1 MRNTAAVNVPPLISE
16 ERPVFRD
23 ALVIP
28 LLGLTIIIVIMNTMM
43 FNLALPQVT
52 AEFTLSPTAAS
63 WIITGYSIVFA
74 ISSITFSRLSDFVPI
89 RLLLTVG
96 LIAMG
101 GASVLGFFSHHYT
114 LLLVARLFQAS
125 GAGSVLSLTIVLI
138 TRFIPLARRGKAMAL
153 ITSAASL
160 GLGLGPV
167 IGGAI
172 TQYLGWNDLFIVTG
186 ISLLLIPV
194 FYRLLPNEASNKG
207 SFDVIGAAL
216 VGIGSTGV
224 LLYITNHFWV
234 ALIGGV
240 TALVLFWIRINRAAN
255 PFVQP
260 SLFRNKRY
268 IRLISL
274 GIISYINN
282 FATLF
287 LLPQVLIHLF
297 ELTPGQ
303 AGLIIFPGALV
314 AMLASGR
321 IGKIIDRYGN
331 SLLLRVAPWPLLLAA
346 VFFALFADRSIYV
359 VMVIYIL
366 MSVGFSALNSGVS
379 NELSRI
385 LPGEHV
391 GAGMGLFQLTQ
402 FISGAF
408 SVAIS
413 GIILSAQSE
422 LPLSRAFSNI
432 FWGMGLIAVFAIAAS
447 WLYYASA
454 KQQQP
459 GRHTRL

>member
-1 MRNTAAVNVPPLISE
+1 MRNSAAVTAPPLITE
-16 ERPVFRD
+16 ERPAFRD
-23 ALVIP
+23 GLVIP
-28 LLGLTIIIVIMNTMM
+28 LLGLTVIIVIMNTMM

-52 AEFTLSPTAAS
+52 AQFMLTPSAAS
-63 WIITGYSIVFA
+63 WIITGYSIIFA
-74 ISSITFSRLSDFVPI
+74 ISSITYSRLSDFVPI
-89 RLLLTVG
+89 RLLLTIG

-101 GASVLGFFSHHYT
+101 GASILGFFSHHYV
-114 LLLVARLFQAS
+114 LLLVARLIQAT

-138 TRFIPLARRGKAMAL
+138 TRFIPLARRGKSMAL

-194 FYRLLPNEASNKG
+194 FYRLLPVEVSNKG
-207 SFDVIGAAL
+207 SFDILGAAL

-224 LLYITNHFWV
+224 LLYITNHFLI
-234 ALIGGV
+234 ALVGGI
-240 TALVLFWIRINRAAN
+240 TALLLFWIRINRAVN

-268 IRLISL
+268 IRLITL
-274 GIISYINN
+274 GVVSYINN
-282 FATLF
+282 FSTLF

-297 ELTPGQ
+297 KLTPGQ
-303 AGLIIFPGALV
+303 AGLIIFPGAFV
-314 AMLASGR
+314 AMLASNR
-321 IGKIIDRYGN
+321 IGKIIDKHGN
-331 SLLLRVAPWPLLLAA
+331 SVLLRSTPWLLLLAA
-346 VFFALFADRSIYV
+346 ISFALFADRSIYV
-359 VMVIYIL
+359 IMGIYIL
-366 MSVGFSALNSGVS
+366 MSVGFSALNSSVS

-385 LPGEHV
+385 LPSEHV
-391 GAGMGLFQLTQ
+391 GAGMGLFQLSQ

-413 GIILSAQSE
+413 GIVLAAQSD
-422 LPLSRAFSNI
+422 LPLGRAFSNI
-432 FWGMGLIAVFAIAAS
+432 FWGMGFIAIIAITAS
-447 WLYYASA
+447 WLYYSSS
-454 KQQQP
+454 KQQTGELKQ
-459 GRHTRL
+459 R

>member
-1 MRNTAAVNVPPLISE
+1 MRNAASITAPLSAE
-16 ERPVFRD
+16 ARPAFRD
-23 ALVIP
+23 GLVIP
-28 LLGLTIIIVIMNTMM
+28 LLGLTVIIVIMNTMM

-52 AEFTLSPTAAS
+52 AEFMLSTSAAS

-74 ISSITFSRLSDFVPI
+74 IASITYSRLSDFVPI
-89 RLLLTVG
+89 RLLLTIG
-96 LIAMG
+96 LLAMG
-101 GASVLGFFSHHYT
+101 GASVLGFFSHHYL
-114 LLLVARLFQAS
+114 LLLVARLIQAS
-125 GAGSVLSLTIVLI
+125 GAGSVFSLTIVLI
-138 TRFIPLARRGKAMAL
+138 TRFIPLARRGKSMAL

-167 IGGAI
+167 VGGAI
-172 TQYLGWNDLFIVTG
+172 TQYWGWNDLFIVTG
-186 ISLLLIPV
+186 ISLLLIPI
-194 FYRLLPNEASNKG
+194 FYRLLPDEAVSKG
-207 SFDVIGAAL
+207 SFDILGASL

-224 LLYITNHFWV
+224 LLYVTNHFWI
-234 ALIGGV
+234 ALMGGI
-240 TALVLFWIRINRAAN
+240 TALVLFWLRITRAAN

-260 SLFRNKRY
+260 ALFRNKRY
-268 IRLISL
+268 IRLIML
-274 GIISYINN
+274 GVVSYINN

-297 ELTPGQ
+297 KLTPGQ

-314 AMLASGR
+314 AMLSSNR
-321 IGKIIDRYGN
+321 IGKIIDRFGN
-331 SLLLRVAPWPLLLAA
+331 SLLLRLTPLLLLVAA
-346 VFFALFADRSIYV
+346 VSFALFADRSIYV
-359 VMVIYIL
+359 IMVIYMV
-366 MSVGFSALNSGVS
+366 MSVGFSALNSSVS

-413 GIILSAQSE
+413 GIVLASQNT

-432 FWGMGLIAVFAIAAS
+432 FWGMAVIALFAIAAS
-447 WLYYASA
+447 WLYYSSSR
-454 KQQQP
+454 QP
-459 GRHTRL
+459 LKEDKPQ

>member
-1 MRNTAAVNVPPLISE
+1 MRNTAAIAAPPLSADE
-16 ERPVFRD
+16 ERPAFKDR
-23 ALVIP
+23 LVIP
-28 LLGLTIIIVIMNTMM
+28 LLGLTVIIVIMNTMM

-52 AEFTLSPTAAS
+52 AEFMLSASAAS
-63 WIITGYSIVFA
+63 WIITGYSIIFA
-74 ISSITFSRLSDFVPI
+74 ISSITFSRLADFVPI
-89 RLLLTVG
+89 RLLLTIG
-96 LIAMG
+96 LLAMG
-101 GASVLGFFSHHYT
+101 GASILGFFSHHYV
-114 LLLVARLFQAS
+114 LLLVARLLQAS

-138 TRFIPLARRGKAMAL
+138 TRFIPLSRRGKSMAL

-172 TQYLGWNDLFIVTG
+172 TEYLGWNDLFIVTG

-194 FYRLLPNEASNKG
+194 FHRLLPEEASNKG
-207 SFDVIGAAL
+207 SFDVLGAAL

-224 LLYITNHFWV
+224 LLYITNHFIV
-234 ALIGGV
+234 ALIAGLA
-240 TALVLFWIRINRAAN
+240 ALVLFWVRINRAAN

-260 SLFRNKRY
+260 SLFRNKKY
-268 IRLISL
+268 IRLITL

-287 LLPQVLIHLF
+287 LLPQVLIHMFKLS
-297 ELTPGQ
+297 PGQ
-303 AGLIIFPGALV
+303 AGLIIFPGALI
-314 AMLASGR
+314 AMLSSGR
-321 IGKIIDRYGN
+321 VGKIIDRFGN
-331 SLLLRVAPWPLLLAA
+331 SMLLRIAPLPLLIAA
-346 VFFALFADRSIYV
+346 VAFALFADQSIYA
-359 VMVIYIL
+359 VMVIYII

-391 GAGMGLFQLTQ
+391 GAGMGLFQLSQ

-413 GIILSAQSE
+413 GIVLAAQSE
-422 LPLSRAFSNI
+422 LPLQQAFSNI
-432 FWGMGLIAVFAIAAS
+432 FWGMGFIAALAIVAS
-447 WLYYASA
+447 WLYYFSA
-454 KQQQP
+454 KQQ
-459 GRHTRL
+459 T

>member
-1 MRNTAAVNVPPLISE
+1 MRNTAAVTAPPLISE
-16 ERPVFRD
+16 ERPAFRD
-23 ALVIP
+23 SLVIP

-52 AEFTLSPTAAS
+52 AEFMLSSSAAS
-63 WIITGYSIVFA
+63 WIITGYSIVFT

-89 RLLLTVG
+89 RLLLTIG

-101 GASVLGFFSHHYT
+101 GASVLGFFSHHYV

-138 TRFIPLARRGKAMAL
+138 TRFIPLTRRGKAMAL

-172 TQYLGWNDLFIVTG
+172 TQYFGWNDLFIVTG

-194 FYRLLPNEASNKG
+194 FYRLLPDEASNKG

-224 LLYITNHFWV
+224 LLFITNHFWL
-234 ALIGGV
+234 ALIVGV
-240 TALVLFWIRINRAAN
+240 TALILFWIRINRALN

-260 SLFRNKRY
+260 TLFRNKRY

-297 ELTPGQ
+297 KLTPGQ

-331 SLLLRVAPWPLLLAA
+331 SLLLRVAPWPLLIAA
-346 VFFALFADRSIYV
+346 VSFALFADLSIYA
-359 VMVIYIL
+359 VMAIYIL

-391 GAGMGLFQLTQ
+391 GAGMGLFQLSQ

-413 GIILSAQSE
+413 GIILSARSE
-422 LPLSRAFSNI
+422 LPLSRAFANI
-432 FWGMGLIAVFAIAAS
+432 FWGMGIIAVFAIAAS
-447 WLYYASA
+447 WLYYAST
-454 KQQQP
+454 KQQLGQ
-459 GRHTRL
+459 HKRL

>member
-1 MRNTAAVNVPPLISE
+1 MRNAAALTAPLITNGDD
-16 ERPVFRD
+16 RPAFRD
-23 ALVIP
+23 GIVIP
-28 LLGLTIIIVIMNTMM
+28 LLGLTVIIVIMNTMM

-52 AEFTLSPTAAS
+52 AEFMLSSSAAS
-63 WIITGYSIVFA
+63 WIITGYSIIFA
-74 ISSITFSRLSDFVPI
+74 ISSITYSRLSDFVPI
-89 RLLLTVG
+89 RLLLTIG

-101 GASVLGFFSHHYT
+101 GASVLGFFSHHYM
-114 LLLVARLFQAS
+114 LLLVARLIQAS

-138 TRFIPLARRGKAMAL
+138 TRFIPLARRGKSMAL

-167 IGGAI
+167 VGGAI
-172 TQYLGWNDLFIVTG
+172 TQYLGWNELFIVTG

-194 FYRLLPNEASNKG
+194 FYRLLPDEASNKG
-207 SFDVIGAAL
+207 SFDVLGAAL

-224 LLYITNHFWV
+224 LLYITNHFWI
-234 ALIGGV
+234 ALIGGI
-240 TALVLFWIRINRAAN
+240 TALVLFWIRINRASN

-268 IRLISL
+268 IRLITL
-274 GIISYINN
+274 GIVSYINN

-314 AMLASGR
+314 AMLASNR
-321 IGKIIDRYGN
+321 IGKIIDRRGN
-331 SLLLRVAPWPLLLAA
+331 SLLLRITPWPLLIAA
-346 VFFALFADRSIYV
+346 ISFALFADRSIY
-359 VMVIYIL
+359 MIMAIYIL
-366 MSVGFSALNSGVS
+366 MSVGFSALNSSVS

-391 GAGMGLFQLTQ
+391 GAGMGLFQLSQ

-413 GIILSAQSE
+413 GIVLTAQSS
-422 LPLSRAFSNI
+422 LPLGRAFSNI
-432 FWGMGLIAVFAIAAS
+432 FWGMAVIAGFAIIAS
-447 WLYYASA
+447 WLYYASSR
-454 KQQQP
+454 QP
-459 GRHTRL
+459 APNQSQP

>member
-1 MRNTAAVNVPPLISE
+1 MRNTAAVAASPIPAGE
-16 ERPVFRD
+16 ERPLFKDRF
-23 ALVIP
+23 VIP
-28 LLGLTIIIVIMNTMM
+28 LLGLTVIIVIMNTMM

-52 AEFTLSPTAAS
+52 AEFMLSSSAAS
-63 WIITGYSIVFA
+63 WIITGYSIIFA

-89 RLLLTVG
+89 RLLLTIG
-96 LIAMG
+96 LLAMG
-101 GASVLGFFSHHYT
+101 GASVLGFFSHHYV
-114 LLLVARLFQAS
+114 LLLVARLLQAS

-138 TRFIPLARRGKAMAL
+138 TRFIPLARRGKSMAL

-160 GLGLGPV
+160 GFGLGPV

-194 FYRLLPNEASNKG
+194 FLRLLPEEASVKG
-207 SFDVIGAAL
+207 SFDVWGAVF
-216 VGIGSTGV
+216 VGTGSTGV
-224 LLYITNHFWV
+224 LLYITNHFLI

-240 TALVLFWIRINRAAN
+240 AALILFWIRINRAGN

-260 SLFRNKRY
+260 ALFRNKKY

-297 ELTPGQ
+297 KLTPGQ
-303 AGLIIFPGALV
+303 AGLIIFPGALF
-314 AMLASGR
+314 AMLSSGR
-321 IGKIIDRYGN
+321 VGKLIDRYGN
-331 SLLLRVAPWPLLLAA
+331 SVLLRIAPLLLLVAA
-346 VFFALFADRSIYV
+346 VSFALFADYSIYAI
-359 VMVIYIL
+359 MVIYMI
-366 MSVGFSALNSGVS
+366 MSVGFSALNAGVS

-385 LPGEHV
+385 LPGEYV

-413 GIILSAQSE
+413 GIVLSAQSE
-422 LPLSRAFSNI
+422 LPLHQAFSNI
-432 FWGMGLIAVFAIAAS
+432 FWGMGIIAVLAIGAS
-447 WLYYASA
+447 WLYYFSA
-454 KQQQP
+454 KQQAQP
-459 GRHTRL
+459 KRL

>member
-1 MRNTAAVNVPPLISE
+1 MRNTATITAPTLTAE
-16 ERPVFRD
+16 ARPAFRD
-23 ALVIP
+23 GLVVP
-28 LLGLTIIIVIMNTMM
+28 LLGLTVIIVIMNTMM

-52 AEFTLSPTAAS
+52 AEFMLSSSAAS

-74 ISSITFSRLSDFVPI
+74 ISSITYSRLSDFVPI
-89 RLLLTVG
+89 RRLLMIG

-101 GASVLGFFSHHYT
+101 GASVLGFFSHHYI
-114 LLLVARLFQAS
+114 LLLVARLIQAS

-138 TRFIPLARRGKAMAL
+138 TRFIPLDRRGKSMAL

-186 ISLLLIPV
+186 ISLLFIPV
-194 FYRLLPNEASNKG
+194 FYKLLPDEAVSKG
-207 SFDVIGAAL
+207 TFDILGALL

-224 LLYITNHFWV
+224 LLYITNHFWI
-234 ALIGGV
+234 ALIVGI
-240 TALVLFWIRINRAAN
+240 TALVLFWLRINRAVN

-260 SLFRNKRY
+260 TLFRNKRY
-268 IRLISL
+268 IRLITL
-274 GIISYINN
+274 GIVSYINN

-297 ELTPGQ
+297 KLTPGQ

-314 AMLASGR
+314 AMLSSNR
-321 IGKIIDRYGN
+321 IGKIIDRHGN
-331 SLLLRVAPWPLLLAA
+331 SMLLRLAPLPLLLAA
-346 VFFALFADRSIYV
+346 ISFALFADRSIYV
-359 VMVIYIL
+359 IMVIYIL
-366 MSVGFSALNSGVS
+366 MSVGFSALNSSVS

-385 LPGEHV
+385 LPSEHV
-391 GAGMGLFQLTQ
+391 GAGMGLFQLSQ

-413 GIILSAQSE
+413 GIVLASQSK
-422 LPLSRAFSNI
+422 LPLSSAFSNI
-432 FWGMGLIAVFAIAAS
+432 FWGMAVIAVIAIAAT
-447 WLYYASA
+447 WLYYSSSR
-454 KQQQP
+454 QQLGVKKP
-459 GRHTRL
+459 L

>member
-1 MRNTAAVNVPPLISE
+1 MRNATAINTSPLTTG
-16 ERPVFRD
+16 ERPAFRD
-23 ALVIP
+23 GLVIP

-52 AEFTLSPTAAS
+52 AEFMLSSSAAS

-74 ISSITFSRLSDFVPI
+74 ISSITYSRLSDFVPI
-89 RLLLTVG
+89 RRLLTIG
-96 LIAMG
+96 LLAMG
-101 GASVLGFFSHHYT
+101 GASVLGFFSHHYV
-114 LLLVARLFQAS
+114 LLLVARLIQAS
-125 GAGSVLSLTIVLI
+125 GAGSVLSLTIVLS
-138 TRFIPLARRGKAMAL
+138 TRFIPLSRRGKSMAL

-186 ISLLLIPV
+186 ISLLLIPL
-194 FYRLLPNEASNKG
+194 FHRLLPDEAVSKG
-207 SFDVIGAAL
+207 SFDIMGAAFI
-216 VGIGSTGV
+216 GIGSTGV
-224 LLYITNHFWV
+224 LLFITNHFWI
-234 ALIGGV
+234 ALIGGI
-240 TALVLFWIRINRAAN
+240 TALILFWIRINRASN

-260 SLFRNKRY
+260 SLFLNKRY
-268 IRLISL
+268 IRLITL

-282 FATLF
+282 FSTLF

-297 ELTPGQ
+297 KLTPGQ

-314 AMLASGR
+314 VMLASKR

-331 SLLLRVAPWPLLLAA
+331 SILLRLTPWLLLTAA
-346 VFFALFADRSIYV
+346 ISFALFADRSIYV
-359 VMVIYIL
+359 VMVINML
-366 MSVGFSALNSGVS
+366 MSVAFSALNSSVS

-391 GAGMGLFQLTQ
+391 GAGMGLFQLLQ

-413 GIILSAQSE
+413 GIVLSAQST
-422 LPLSRAFSNI
+422 LPLDRSFSII
-432 FWGMGLIAVFAIAAS
+432 FWGMGIIAALAIIVS
-447 WLYYASA
+447 WLHYASSRPQQLGEN
-454 KQQQP
+454 QQQ
-459 GRHTRL
+459 